1 MKILAIIPVYN
12 EINHI
17 DLLIKEIEESKIE
30 NYIDILFINNGSCDG
45 SREVLEKKKF
55 KVIDITKNRGVGYA
69 LLKGTIFAKNY
80 NYDAVIHFA
89 GNSKMIPIEMLNFRN
104 QLLSSKHDII
114 MGSRFLDRENKI
126 QNPIHRIF
134 LIKISNILLSC
145 LYKKKITDCSC
156 GFRAIK
162 LSIFNKIPMKKFIKK
177 KLFTYGYE
185 YYSYGCFIL
194 NKLNIHEIPA
204 TMRYPKKKY
213 SKIRPFIDW
222 FIIILFWII
231 PLIEK
236 KWSNE
241 YKYN

>member
-45 SREVLEKKKF
+45 SREVLKKKKF

-69 LLKGTIFAKNY
+69 LLKGTIFAKNHNY
-80 NYDAVIHFA
+80 NAIIHFA
-89 GNSKMIPIEMLNFRN
+89 GNSKMIPIEMLNFRS
-104 QLLSSKHDII
+104 QLLCTNYDVI
-114 MGSRFLDRENKI
+114 MGSRFLNKKDKI

-134 LIKISNILLSC
+134 LIKISNILLSF

-162 LSIFNKIPMKKFIKK
+162 LNIFDKIPIKKFIKK

-194 NKLNIHEIPA
+194 NKLNIYEIPA

-231 PLIEK
+231 PLIERRGAK
-236 KWSNE
+236 
-241 YKYN
+241 